1 MLVMILKM
9 SGITAVYVGLTF
21 LIWRNLKNREMTADI
36 KIAIGLF
43 FGLCSIYSTHFGIDY
58 GDMLLNVRD
67 IGPMAAGLFFDPV
80 AGIIAGLIGGIERYY
95 AGAYLGIA
103 SFTKVACSV
112 STCLA
117 GFVAAFMRIVI
128 FKGKRPST
136 PYACFMGAIMEV
148 FHMYAVFFPHR
159 DDLRAALH
167 VVSVCAV
174 PMIIFTGTGLALIA
188 ASIRYSEGE
197 FRNPFMALKKKE
209 MPVSQTFQIWLFG
222 VASLV
227 LIVNFALNYTMQSQA
242 AIQNA
247 NEDLAVASQDI
258 SDTYDLI
265 HEESGSNAKMDLFS
279 FHVGGAG
286 TFDIFD
292 SGGGIIAGDHMESG
306 LDEQLYSLAASHE
319 DSKPFVAD
327 YLGERSYCCVAEL
340 TDGSTLLLEIPL
352 AAVFAQRNAMTYE
365 TFLANILLF
374 AAIYVLIS
382 LLVQKIVVDNL
393 DLVTDS
399 LHRITDGNLD
409 EEVKVYA
416 SSEFTSLSDDIN
428 HTVTVLK
435 GYIQAAE
442 KRIEQELLLAR
453 TIQES
458 SLPTQFD
465 FNHEGFEIYA
475 SMNPAKVVG
484 GDFYDFF
491 FVDIDKLAM
500 VIADVSGKGIP
511 ASLFMMRSKTAIRG
525 LAEIGT
531 PLAEIFNTTNKQLCE
546 GNEACMFVTVWMGII
561 DLKNGDVR
569 CINAGH
575 EYPAVRRRDGD
586 YELLKDRH
594 CLPLG
599 AMEDIQYKEY
609 DMHLEP
615 GDCIFVYTDG
625 IPESLNKDTLQFG
638 SERMLSVLNENKDL
652 SMKDILSAEGEAVKV
667 FKGDADQ
674 FDDETMMGFRY
685 NGMHDQQDD
694 NETT

>member
-1 MLVMILKM
+1 MLEMILKM
-9 SGITAVYVGLTF
+9 SGITGVYVALTF
-21 LIWRNLKNREMTADI
+21 LMWKNLNKREMTVDI
-36 KIAIGLF
+36 KIAVGCF
-43 FGLCSIYSTHFGIDY
+43 FGLCSIFSTHFGIDY

-136 PYACFMGAIMEV
+136 PYAFFMGAIMEV
-148 FHMYAVFFPHR
+148 FHMYAVFITHR
-159 DDLRAALH
+159 GDLRAAMH

-174 PMIIFTGTGLALIA
+174 PMIFFTGAGLALIA
-188 ASIRYSEGE
+188 ASIRHSEGE
-197 FRNPFMALKKKE
+197 FRNPLMALKKEE

-227 LIVNFALNYTMQSQA
+227 LSINFALNFTMQSQA

-247 NEDLAVASQDI
+247 NEDLFVAAKDI

-265 HEESGSNAKMDLFS
+265 HEESDSNANMDLFS
-279 FHVGGAG
+279 FHVGGTG

-292 SGGGIIAGDHMESG
+292 TEGRIIAGDHMESG
-306 LDEQLYSLAASHE
+306 LDEQLYSLAASRE

-327 YLGERSYCCVAEL
+327 YLGERSFCSVAEL
-340 TDGSTLLLEIPL
+340 TDGTTLLLEIPL
-352 AAVFAQRNAMTYE
+352 SSVFAQRNAMTYE

-393 DLVTDS
+393 ELVTDS
-399 LHRITDGNLD
+399 LHRIADGNLD

-416 SSEFTSLSDDIN
+416 STEFNSLSNDIN

-442 KRIEQELLLAR
+442 KRMEQELLLAR

-458 SLPTQFD
+458 ALPTQFD
-465 FNHEGFEIYA
+465 FSHGGFEIYA
-475 SMNPAKVVG
+475 SMYPAKEVG

-491 FVDIDKLAM
+491 FVDTDKLAM
-500 VIADVSGKGIP
+500 VMADVSGKGIP
-511 ASLFMMRSKTAIRG
+511 ASLFMMRSKSTIRG
-525 LAEIGT
+525 LAETGT
-531 PLAEIFNTTNKQLCE
+531 PLVEIFNKTNKQLCE
-546 GNEACMFVTVWMGII
+546 GNEACMFVTAWMGIV
-561 DLKNGDVR
+561 DLRTGDIR
-569 CINAGH
+569 CVNAGH
-575 EYPAVRRRDGD
+575 EYPAVRHRDGS
-586 YELLKDRH
+586 YELLKDKH
-594 CLPLG
+594 CIPLG
-599 AMEDIQYKEY
+599 VMEDTPYKEY
-609 DMHLEP
+609 NMHLEP
-615 GDCIFVYTDG
+615 GDCLFVYTDG
-625 IPESLNKDTLQFG
+625 IPESINTDKVQFG
-638 SERMLSVLNENKDL
+638 TDRMLNVLNENKDL
-652 SMKDILSAEGEAVKV
+652 SMKDILSAAGEAVIV

-685 NGMHDQQDD
+685 NGMGDQQDD
-694 NETT
+694 I